1 MSGSAAY
8 LDTSA
13 FMKLVMPEP
22 ESRALREHLRQWR
35 VRVSAT
41 LLCTE
46 ALRTAARAS
55 PARLPA
61 VKRQLLGLVLVD
73 LDRDLLFRAGTLS
86 PTDLRSLDAVHVSAA
101 LSLGDELGELLTY
114 DSRMA
119 VAARAHGITVASP
132 A

>member
-1 MSGSAAY
+1 MSGNAVY

-22 ESRALREHLRQWR
+22 ESVPLRAHLRQWR

-55 PARLPA
+55 PTRLQSI
-61 VKRQLLGLVLVD
+61 KRQLRGLVLIN
-73 LDRDLLFRAGTLS
+73 LDRDLLLRAGTLV
-86 PTDLRSLDAVHVSAA
+86 PPDLRSLDAIHLAAA
-101 LSLGDELGELLTY
+101 LSIGDELGELLTY
-114 DSRMA
+114 DTRMA
-119 VAARAHGITVASP
+119 VAARAHGIIVASP

>member
-13 FMKLVMPEP
+13 FMKLVMPEA
-22 ESRALREHLRQWR
+22 ESPALRAYLRQWR
-35 VRVSAT
+35 VRVAAT

-46 ALRTAARAS
+46 ALRTAGRAS

-61 VKRQLLGLVLVD
+61 VKRQLLGLVLID
-73 LDRDLLFRAGTLS
+73 LDRDLLFRAGTLA
-86 PTDLRSLDAVHVSAA
+86 PRDLRSLDAVHVAAA

-114 DSRMA
+114 DTRMA
-119 VAARAHGITVASP
+119 VAARANGISVASP

>member
-13 FMKLVMPEP
+13 FMKLVMTEP
-22 ESRALREHLRQWR
+22 ESSALRAHVRQWR
-35 VRVSAT
+35 VRVSAA

-61 VKRQLLGLVLVD
+61 VRRQLRGLVLIE
-73 LDRDLLFRAGTLS
+73 LDRDLLFRAGTLL
-86 PTDLRSLDAVHVSAA
+86 PADIRSLDAVHVAAA
-101 LSLGDELGELLTY
+101 LSIGDELGELITY
-114 DSRMA
+114 DTRMA

>member
-1 MSGSAAY
+1 
-8 LDTSA
+8 
-13 FMKLVMPEP
+13 
-22 ESRALREHLRQWR
+22 
-35 VRVSAT
+35 
-41 LLCTE
+41 
-46 ALRTAARAS
+46 
-55 PARLPA
+55 
-61 VKRQLLGLVLVD
+61 VLID
-73 LDRDLLFRAGTLS
+73 LERDLLSRAGTLS